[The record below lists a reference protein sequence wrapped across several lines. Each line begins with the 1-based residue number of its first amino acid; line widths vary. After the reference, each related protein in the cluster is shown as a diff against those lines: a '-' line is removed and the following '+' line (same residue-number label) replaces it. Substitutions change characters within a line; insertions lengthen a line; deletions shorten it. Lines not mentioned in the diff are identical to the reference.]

1 MVLNESYTLSNGVTI
16 PKLGLGTWMI
26 DDTNVA
32 TIVKEAL
39 AIGYRHIDTAQA
51 YGNERGVGEGVRQSN
66 VAREEIFVTTKLAAE
81 IKDYDEAVKA
91 IDESLEKMALDYIDL
106 MIIHSPQ
113 PWSEFRNG
121 EHFFEGNLQAWKA
134 LEETYQSGKLR
145 AIGVSN
151 FDQVDIENLIENGT
165 IKPMVNQILTHVGKT
180 PLSLINYC
188 QENNILVEAY
198 SPVAHGEMLKH
209 QEVMEM
215 AKKYEVS
222 VPQLCIRYCLQLG
235 LLPLPKSENIEHI
248 RSNTSVD
255 FEITSEDLEALKK
268 IGLDNYGEYSDFP
281 VFSGKL

>member
-1 MVLNESYTLSNGVTI
+1 MVLNESYTLSNEVTI

-39 AIGYRHIDTAQA
+39 AIGYRNIDTAQA
-51 YGNERGVGEGVRQSN
+51 YGNERGVGEGVRQST

-134 LEETYQSGKLR
+134 LEEAYQSGKLR

-180 PLSLINYC
+180 PLHLINYC

-198 SPVAHGEMLKH
+198 SPVAHGEILKH
-209 QEVMEM
+209 QEVIEM

-248 RSNTSVD
+248 RSNASVD
-255 FEITSEDLEALKK
+255 FEIIAEDLEALKK
-268 IGLDNYGEYSDFP
+268 IGLENYGEYSDFP

>member
-1 MVLNESYTLSNGVTI
+1 MVLNESYTLSNEVTI

-51 YGNERGVGEGVRQSN
+51 YGNERGVGEGVRQST

-121 EHFFEGNLQAWKA
+121 KHFFEGNLQAWKA
-134 LEETYQSGKLR
+134 LEEAYQSGKLR

-180 PLSLINYC
+180 PLPLINYC

-198 SPVAHGEMLKH
+198 SPVAHGEILKH

-248 RSNTSVD
+248 RSNASVD
-255 FEITSEDLEALKK
+255 FEITAEDLEALKK
-268 IGLDNYGEYSDFP
+268 IGLENYGEYSDFP

>member
-1 MVLNESYTLSNGVTI
+1 
-16 PKLGLGTWMI
+16 MI

-51 YGNERGVGEGVRQSN
+51 YGNERGVGEGVRQST

-134 LEETYQSGKLR
+134 LEEAYQSGKLR

-180 PLSLINYC
+180 PLHLINYC

-198 SPVAHGEMLKH
+198 SPVAHGEILKH
-209 QEVMEM
+209 QEVIEM

-248 RSNTSVD
+248 RSNASVD
-255 FEITSEDLEALKK
+255 FEIIAEDLEALKK
-268 IGLDNYGEYSDFP
+268 IGLENYGEYSDFP

>member
-1 MVLNESYTLSNGVTI
+1 MVLNESYTLSNEVTI

-26 DDTNVA
+26 NDTNVA

-51 YGNERGVGEGVRQSN
+51 YGNERGVGEGVRQST

-121 EHFFEGNLQAWKA
+121 KHFFEGNLQAWKA
-134 LEETYQSGKLR
+134 LEEAYQSGKLR

-180 PLSLINYC
+180 PLPLINYC

-198 SPVAHGEMLKH
+198 SPVAHGEILKH

-248 RSNTSVD
+248 RSNASVD
-255 FEITSEDLEALKK
+255 FEITAEDLEALKK
-268 IGLDNYGEYSDFP
+268 IGLENYGEYSDFP

>member
-26 DDTNVA
+26 DDANVA

-51 YGNERGVGEGVRQSN
+51 YRNERGVGEGVRQST

-106 MIIHSPQ
+106 MLIHSPQ

-134 LEETYQSGKLR
+134 LEEAYQSGKLR

-180 PLSLINYC
+180 PLPLINYC

-198 SPVAHGEMLKH
+198 SPVAHGEILKH
-209 QEVMEM
+209 QEVMAM
-215 AKKYEVS
+215 AKNYEVS

-248 RSNTSVD
+248 RSNASVD
-255 FEITSEDLEALKK
+255 FEITAEDLEALKK
-268 IGLDNYGEYSDFP
+268 IGLENYGEYSDFP